1 MVNVQKSYPAEQN
14 NNGGIIVQAGILAAA
29 SIVVRIIGLLYRSP
43 LTAVIGDE
51 GNGYYG
57 YAFNIYSIVLMVSSY
72 SIPSAISKLMAQK
85 LALGEYRNAQRVFY
99 CTMAYA
105 LTVGAAF
112 SLFVWFG
119 AGLLVPPRSV
129 PVLRVLAPTIFIF
142 AILGVLRGYFQANQT
157 MVQTS
162 ISQILEQIMNA
173 AVSIGAAWFFMHR
186 LAAGQDVHEQAVY
199 GAMGSA
205 LGTGSGVMTALI
217 FMAVMYLVN
226 RRYFMKRIR
235 KDRTGREDPWT
246 GIMRDT
252 ILVITPFILSGFILN
267 LTTTVNQTIFS
278 KIMIGAK
285 GLDEID
291 ITTAYGIFSNK
302 AVVITNIPISIATA
316 VAAAI
321 IPNISSAYAR
331 KDREETRRRVI
342 AAVRIT
348 NIIATP
354 CALGLIALARPVTM
368 VLFPQWESL
377 GLASALLAL
386 LGVTVIFYSIATI
399 MNAALQS
406 IGRMQMPL
414 VSAGIALAVQT
425 LVLLILLFATNM
437 GVFALVLVSI
447 LYSLMIFLLDTYFL
461 QRYLKLDMDLYN
473 VYARPLFAATIMGVA
488 TYGLYTM
495 FEVFLELVG
504 SRSLYLNNLIAM
516 VPAILA
522 AVLIYFFALI
532 RMGTLSE
539 EDILSLPRG
548 SMLLKIFRKLKWMK
562 G

>member
-1 MVNVQKSYPAEQN
+1 MKKEN

-425 LVLLILLFATNM
+425 LVLLVLLFATNM

>member
-1 MVNVQKSYPAEQN
+1 M
-14 NNGGIIVQAGILAAA
+14 QAGILAAA

-85 LALGEYRNAQRVFY
+85 LALGEYKNAQRVFY

-235 KDRTGREDPWT
+235 KDRTGREDPWA

-425 LVLLILLFATNM
+425 LVLLVLLFATNM

>member
-1 MVNVQKSYPAEQN
+1 M
-14 NNGGIIVQAGILAAA
+14 QAGILAAA

-205 LGTGSGVMTALI
+205 LGTGSGVLTALI

-278 KIMIGAK
+278 RIMIDAK

-399 MNAALQS
+399 
-406 IGRMQMPL
+406 IRMQMPL

>member
-1 MVNVQKSYPAEQN
+1 MKKEN

-72 SIPSAISKLMAQK
+72 SIPSAISNLMAQK

>member
-1 MVNVQKSYPAEQN
+1 M
-14 NNGGIIVQAGILAAA
+14 QAGILAAA

-425 LVLLILLFATNM
+425 LVLLVLLFATNM
-437 GVFALVLVSI
+437 GVFALVLVSV

-488 TYGLYTM
+488 TYGYTM

>member
-1 MVNVQKSYPAEQN
+1 MAALLCRPASWRPPVSSS
-14 NNGGIIVQAGILAAA
+14 G
-29 SIVVRIIGLLYRSP
+29 
-43 LTAVIGDE
+43 TAVIGDE

-495 FEVFLELVG
+495 FEVFLELLG

>member
-1 MVNVQKSYPAEQN
+1 M
-14 NNGGIIVQAGILAAA
+14 QAGILAAA

-562 G
+562 GLMTRPRDCRGRNSP

>member
-1 MVNVQKSYPAEQN
+1 MKKEN

-205 LGTGSGVMTALI
+205 LGTGSGVLTALI

-437 GVFALVLVSI
+437 GVFALVLVSV

>member
-1 MVNVQKSYPAEQN
+1 M
-14 NNGGIIVQAGILAAA
+14 QAGILAAA

-57 YAFNIYSIVLMVSSY
+57 YAFNIYPIVLMVSSY

>member
-1 MVNVQKSYPAEQN
+1 M
-14 NNGGIIVQAGILAAA
+14 QAGILAAA

-495 FEVFLELVG
+495 FEVFLELMG

>member
-1 MVNVQKSYPAEQN
+1 MKKEN

-57 YAFNIYSIVLMVSSY
+57 YAFNIYSIILMVSSY

-162 ISQILEQIMNA
+162 ISQILEQIVNA

-235 KDRTGREDPWT
+235 RDRTSRDDPWT

-331 KDREETRRRVI
+331 KDKEETRRRVI

-354 CALGLIALARPVTM
+354 CALGLIALARPVTL

-414 VSAGIALAVQT
+414 VSAGIALVVQT
-425 LVLLILLFATNM
+425 LVLVVLLFATNM
-437 GVFALVLVSI
+437 GVFALVLVSV
-447 LYSLMIFLLDTYFL
+447 LYSLMIFLLDSYFL

-473 VYARPLFAATIMGVA
+473 VYARPLFAAAIMGVA
-488 TYGLYTM
+488 AYGLYTM
-495 FEVFLELVG
+495 FEVFLELMG

-539 EDILSLPRG
+539 EDILGLPKG

>member
-1 MVNVQKSYPAEQN
+1 M
-14 NNGGIIVQAGILAAA
+14 QAGILAAA

-368 VLFPQWESL
+368 VLLPQWESL

>member
-1 MVNVQKSYPAEQN
+1 MKKEN

-57 YAFNIYSIVLMVSSY
+57 YAFNIYSIILMVSSY

-162 ISQILEQIMNA
+162 ISQILEQIVNA

-235 KDRTGREDPWT
+235 RDRTSRDDPWT

-331 KDREETRRRVI
+331 KDKEETRRRVI

-414 VSAGIALAVQT
+414 VSAGIALVVQT
-425 LVLLILLFATNM
+425 LVLVVLLFATNM
-437 GVFALVLVSI
+437 GVFALVLVSV
-447 LYSLMIFLLDTYFL
+447 LYSLMIFLLDSYFL

-473 VYARPLFAATIMGVA
+473 VYARPLFAAAIMGVA
-488 TYGLYTM
+488 AYGLYTM
-495 FEVFLELVG
+495 FEVFLELMG

-539 EDILSLPRG
+539 EDILGLPKG

>member
-1 MVNVQKSYPAEQN
+1 MKKEN

-437 GVFALVLVSI
+437 GVFALVLVSV

-539 EDILSLPRG
+539 EDILSLPKG

>member
-1 MVNVQKSYPAEQN
+1 M
-14 NNGGIIVQAGILAAA
+14 QAGILAAA

-252 ILVITPFILSGFILN
+252 ILVITPFILSGVILN

>member
-1 MVNVQKSYPAEQN
+1 MKKEN

-173 AVSIGAAWFFMHR
+173 AVSSGAAWFFMHR

>member
-1 MVNVQKSYPAEQN
+1 MKKEN

-57 YAFNIYSIVLMVSSY
+57 YAFNIYSIILMVSSY

-162 ISQILEQIMNA
+162 ISQILEQIVNA

-235 KDRTGREDPWT
+235 RDRTSRDDPWT

-331 KDREETRRRVI
+331 KDKEETRRRVI

-414 VSAGIALAVQT
+414 VSAGIALVVQT
-425 LVLLILLFATNM
+425 LVLVVLLFATNM
-437 GVFALVLVSI
+437 GVFALVLVSV
-447 LYSLMIFLLDTYFL
+447 LYSLMIFLLDSYFL

-488 TYGLYTM
+488 AYGLYTM
-495 FEVFLELVG
+495 FEVFLELMG

-539 EDILSLPRG
+539 EDILGLPKG

>member
-1 MVNVQKSYPAEQN
+1 LKKEN

-57 YAFNIYSIVLMVSSY
+57 YAFNIYSIILMVSSY

-162 ISQILEQIMNA
+162 ISQILEQIVNA

-235 KDRTGREDPWT
+235 RDRTSRDDPWT

-331 KDREETRRRVI
+331 KDKEETRRRVI

-414 VSAGIALAVQT
+414 VSAGIARVVQT
-425 LVLLILLFATNM
+425 LVLVVLLFATNM
-437 GVFALVLVSI
+437 GVFALVLVSV
-447 LYSLMIFLLDTYFL
+447 LYSLMIFLLDSYFL

-488 TYGLYTM
+488 AYGLYTM
-495 FEVFLELVG
+495 FEVFLELMG

-539 EDILSLPRG
+539 EDILGLPKG

>member
-1 MVNVQKSYPAEQN
+1 MKKEN

-57 YAFNIYSIVLMVSSY
+57 YAFNIYSIILMVSSY

-162 ISQILEQIMNA
+162 ISQILEQIVNA

-217 FMAVMYLVN
+217 FMAVMYLFN

-235 KDRTGREDPWT
+235 RDRTSRDDPWT

-331 KDREETRRRVI
+331 KDKEETRRRVI

-414 VSAGIALAVQT
+414 VSAGIALVVQT
-425 LVLLILLFATNM
+425 LVLVVLLFATNM
-437 GVFALVLVSI
+437 GVFALVLVSV
-447 LYSLMIFLLDTYFL
+447 LYSLMIFLLDSYFL

-488 TYGLYTM
+488 AYGLYTM
-495 FEVFLELVG
+495 FEVFLELMG

-539 EDILSLPRG
+539 EDILGLPKG

>member
-1 MVNVQKSYPAEQN
+1 MKKEN

-57 YAFNIYSIVLMVSSY
+57 YAFNIYSIILMVSSY

-162 ISQILEQIMNA
+162 ISQILEQIVNA

-235 KDRTGREDPWT
+235 RDRTSRDDPWT

-331 KDREETRRRVI
+331 KDKEETRRRVI

-414 VSAGIALAVQT
+414 VSAGIALVVQT
-425 LVLLILLFATNM
+425 LVLVVLLFATNM

-488 TYGLYTM
+488 AYGLYTM
-495 FEVFLELVG
+495 FEVFLELMG

-539 EDILSLPRG
+539 EDILGLPKG

>member
-1 MVNVQKSYPAEQN
+1 MKKEN

>member
-1 MVNVQKSYPAEQN
+1 LKKEN

-539 EDILSLPRG
+539 EDILGLPKG

>member
-1 MVNVQKSYPAEQN
+1 M
-14 NNGGIIVQAGILAAA
+14 QAGILAAA

-205 LGTGSGVMTALI
+205 LGTGSGVLTALI

-235 KDRTGREDPWT
+235 KDRTGREDPWA

>member
-1 MVNVQKSYPAEQN
+1 M
-14 NNGGIIVQAGILAAA
+14 QAGILAAA

-278 KIMIGAK
+278 R
-285 GLDEID
+285 
-291 ITTAYGIFSNK
+291 IFSNK

-437 GVFALVLVSI
+437 GVFALVLVSV

>member
-1 MVNVQKSYPAEQN
+1 MKKEN

-205 LGTGSGVMTALI
+205 LGTGSGVLTALI

-226 RRYFMKRIR
+226 HRYFMKRIR

-377 GLASALLAL
+377 DLASALLAL

-425 LVLLILLFATNM
+425 LVLLVLLFATNM
-437 GVFALVLVSI
+437 GVFALVLVSV

>member
-1 MVNVQKSYPAEQN
+1 MKKEN

-57 YAFNIYSIVLMVSSY
+57 YAFNIYSIILMVSSY

-162 ISQILEQIMNA
+162 ISQILEQIVNA

-235 KDRTGREDPWT
+235 RDRTSRDDPWT

-331 KDREETRRRVI
+331 KDKEETRRRVI

-414 VSAGIALAVQT
+414 VSTGIALVVQT
-425 LVLLILLFATNM
+425 LVLVVLLFATNM
-437 GVFALVLVSI
+437 GVFALVLVSV
-447 LYSLMIFLLDTYFL
+447 LYSLMIFLLDSYFL

-473 VYARPLFAATIMGVA
+473 VFARPLFAAAIMGVA
-488 TYGLYTM
+488 AYGLYTM
-495 FEVFLELVG
+495 FEVFLELMG

-539 EDILSLPRG
+539 EDILGLPKG

>member
-1 MVNVQKSYPAEQN
+1 M
-14 NNGGIIVQAGILAAA
+14 QAGILAAA

-447 LYSLMIFLLDTYFL
+447 LYSLMIFLLATYFL

>member
-1 MVNVQKSYPAEQN
+1 M
-14 NNGGIIVQAGILAAA
+14 QAGILAAA

-495 FEVFLELVG
+495 FEVFLELLG

>member
-1 MVNVQKSYPAEQN
+1 MKKEN

-205 LGTGSGVMTALI
+205 LGTGSGVLTALI

-226 RRYFMKRIR
+226 HRYFMKRIR

-425 LVLLILLFATNM
+425 LVLLVLLFATNM
-437 GVFALVLVSI
+437 GVFALVLVSV

>member
-1 MVNVQKSYPAEQN
+1 M
-14 NNGGIIVQAGILAAA
+14 QAGILAAA

-205 LGTGSGVMTALI
+205 LGTGSGVLTALI

-278 KIMIGAK
+278 RIMIDAK

>member
-1 MVNVQKSYPAEQN
+1 MTERRFHSEYLSLAETLYKVAYYILESEDEAEDAVQELYLKLWESRKSLDGIRQPKAYCIRMLKNLCIDRIRSAVHLAFTENLPESPA
-14 NNGGIIVQAGILAAA
+14 
-29 SIVVRIIGLLYRSP
+29 
-43 LTAVIGDE
+43 
-51 GNGYYG
+51 
-57 YAFNIYSIVLMVSSY
+57 
-72 SIPSAISKLMAQK
+72 
-85 LALGEYRNAQRVFY
+85 
-99 CTMAYA
+99 
-105 LTVGAAF
+105 
-112 SLFVWFG
+112 
-119 AGLLVPPRSV
+119 PRSQDDDFDARRRLDK
-129 PVLRVLAPTIFIF
+129 VLKAVKALPERQKQVLLMRT
-142 AILGVLRGYFQANQT
+142 V
-157 MVQTS
+157 
-162 ISQILEQIMNA
+162 
-173 AVSIGAAWFFMHR
+173 
-186 LAAGQDVHEQAVY
+186 AGQGATTEAIH

-548 SMLLKIFRKLKWMK
+548 GMLLKIFRKLKWMK

>member
-1 MVNVQKSYPAEQN
+1 M
-14 NNGGIIVQAGILAAA
+14 QAGILAAA

-425 LVLLILLFATNM
+425 LVLLVLLFATNM

>member
-1 MVNVQKSYPAEQN
+1 MKKEN

-437 GVFALVLVSI
+437 GVFALVLVSV

-473 VYARPLFAATIMGVA
+473 VYARPLFAATIMSVA

>member
-1 MVNVQKSYPAEQN
+1 
-14 NNGGIIVQAGILAAA
+14 
-29 SIVVRIIGLLYRSP
+29 
-43 LTAVIGDE
+43 
-51 GNGYYG
+51 
-57 YAFNIYSIVLMVSSY
+57 
-72 SIPSAISKLMAQK
+72 
-85 LALGEYRNAQRVFY
+85 
-99 CTMAYA
+99 
-105 LTVGAAF
+105 
-112 SLFVWFG
+112 
-119 AGLLVPPRSV
+119 
-129 PVLRVLAPTIFIF
+129 
-142 AILGVLRGYFQANQT
+142 
-157 MVQTS
+157 
-162 ISQILEQIMNA
+162 
-173 AVSIGAAWFFMHR
+173 
-186 LAAGQDVHEQAVY
+186 
-199 GAMGSA
+199 
-205 LGTGSGVMTALI
+205 
-217 FMAVMYLVN
+217 
-226 RRYFMKRIR
+226 
-235 KDRTGREDPWT
+235 
-246 GIMRDT
+246 
-252 ILVITPFILSGFILN
+252 
-267 LTTTVNQTIFS
+267 
-278 KIMIGAK
+278 MIGAK

-368 VLFPQWESL
+368 VLFPQWGSL

-473 VYARPLFAATIMGVA
+473 VYACGR
-488 TYGLYTM
+488 
-495 FEVFLELVG
+495 
-504 SRSLYLNNLIAM
+504 N
-516 VPAILA
+516 
-522 AVLIYFFALI
+522 
-532 RMGTLSE
+532 SE
-539 EDILSLPRG
+539 TKS
-548 SMLLKIFRKLKWMK
+548 
-562 G
+562 

>member
-1 MVNVQKSYPAEQN
+1 MKKEN

-437 GVFALVLVSI
+437 GVFALVLVSV

>member
-1 MVNVQKSYPAEQN
+1 M
-14 NNGGIIVQAGILAAA
+14 QAGILAAA

-516 VPAILA
+516 VPAILT

>member
-1 MVNVQKSYPAEQN
+1 M
-14 NNGGIIVQAGILAAA
+14 QAGILAAA

-278 KIMIGAK
+278 RIMIGAK

-425 LVLLILLFATNM
+425 LVLLVLLFATNM
-437 GVFALVLVSI
+437 GVFALVLVSV

-539 EDILSLPRG
+539 EDILSLPKG

>member
-1 MVNVQKSYPAEQN
+1 M
-14 NNGGIIVQAGILAAA
+14 QAGILAAA

-226 RRYFMKRIR
+226 HRYFMKRIR